1 MNTEQV
7 SLLLLHFITIDSN
20 TVIGNVKTKA
30 LDY

>member
-7 SLLLLHFITIDSN
+7 TLLLLHFINIESN
-20 TVIGNVKTKA
+20 AVIGNVKTKA